1 MSDNT
6 PDIDTAR
13 GRAAA
18 LVALIDAL
26 GAGVDAEVIERAALV
41 PLTDQAA
48 QAAFNLGCGILMQ
61 MDTLTAILMGACSER
76 IAMFASLGPSAPKAL
91 ARRPRRPR
99 PTAAERDQ
107 AAAAWLAGPA
117 WDIVD
122 SPERFSGQPRA
133 VFCTPRSLQA
143 GAR

>member
-1 MSDNT
+1 VSDNT

-26 GAGVDAEVIERAALV
+26 GADVDAEVIERAALV

-61 MDTLTAILMGACSER
+61 MDTLTAILTGFCSQER
-76 IAMFASLGPSAPKAL
+76 IAMFANLGPSATPG
-91 ARRPRRPR
+91 
-99 PTAAERDQ
+99 
-107 AAAAWLAGPA
+107 AGP
-117 WDIVD
+117 
-122 SPERFSGQPRA
+122 R
-133 VFCTPRSLQA
+133 
-143 GAR
+143 

>member
-13 GRAAA
+13 GRSAA

-26 GAGVDAEVIERAALV
+26 GAGVDAEVV